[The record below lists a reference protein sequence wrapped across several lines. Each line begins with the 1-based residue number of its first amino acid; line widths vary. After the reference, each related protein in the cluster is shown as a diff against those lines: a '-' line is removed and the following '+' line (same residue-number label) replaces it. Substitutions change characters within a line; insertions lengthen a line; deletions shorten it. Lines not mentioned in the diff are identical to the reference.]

1 VENETK
7 PVLQINQNFILVLAI
22 GASVLAIVLY
32 YENKKLRDQFMPK
45 RQPCNCQE
53 QEYLQTTPATRMSV
67 DMDGN
72 VTFTNPVE
80 HSSDP
85 RVMPNNQKP
94 PEVVVD

>member
-53 QEYLQTTPATRMSV
+53 HQVNYQGASYQTPNMSV
-67 DMDGN
+67 SNDY
-72 VTFTNPVE
+72 VPVE
-80 HSSDP
+80 HSADP